1 MPWIWDDRADQLVPF
16 FSRGMPYGGHGQAG
30 KASFGRLLFRAGGGL
45 ERRRHGNVPSPAP
58 FPLFMAGR
66 FRWRVRW
73 RFRKGLFPR
82 SSPAPLADNTPTVCV
97 LAVPLHNHFLM
108 AIVSNAH
115 NSSTTP
121 APGPGLAKRSRPD
134 DVTPY
139 GAKRRVLS
147 WVLGTSRRE
156 REKLKVRD
164 AYEETVEKTM
174 KDVERRRD
182 ERRRTGAGWVA
193 GSELTR
199 ERAVLGPSISVN
211 VDDDSRLPLPTGLF
225 ILPSL
230 FLAMLRVLQFAADR
244 HARLT

>member
-1 MPWIWDDRADQLVPF
+1 MAVRRWPG
-16 FSRGMPYGGHGQAG
+16 S
-30 KASFGRLLFRAGGGL
+30 GRLATCFFAR
-45 ERRRHGNVPSPAP
+45 EVPSCAAAMATSPGRPLSP
-58 FPLFMAGR
+58 FSTARPFHLPREMA
-66 FRWRVRW
+66 FQEA
-73 RFRKGLFPR
+73 
-82 SSPAPLADNTPTVCV
+82 SPVAGCDWLTLDLLLST
-97 LAVPLHNHFLM
+97 VPLHNHFLM

-121 APGPGLAKRSRPD
+121 APGPGQAKRHRPD

-164 AYEETVEKTM
+164 AYEESIEKTM

-182 ERRRTGAGWVA
+182 ERRRTGAGWVG

-199 ERAVLGPSISVN
+199 ERAVLGPSSSVN
-211 VDDDSRLPLPTGLF
+211 VEDESRSPLPTGTSL
-225 ILPSL
+225 LLEEDSRPSP
-230 FLAMLRVLQFAADR
+230 AHIGAAS
-244 HARLT
+244 